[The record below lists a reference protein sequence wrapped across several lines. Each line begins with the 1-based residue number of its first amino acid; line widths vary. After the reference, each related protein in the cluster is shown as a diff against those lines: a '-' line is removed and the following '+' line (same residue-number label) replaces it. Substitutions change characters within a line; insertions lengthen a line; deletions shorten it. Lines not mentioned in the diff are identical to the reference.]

1 MNQSI
6 ILSELILPSGR
17 AVHDAQFE
25 VECTTVDFGYDTPM
39 GRFDN
44 TQMVVEGIIYLG
56 DELSD
61 EVNVYM
67 KSKQFLGEISD
78 MLMW

>member
-6 ILSELILPSGR
+6 IISELILPSGN

-44 TQMVVEGIIYLG
+44 TQIVVEGIKYIG
-56 DELSD
+56 DELMD
-61 EVNVYM
+61 EVNSYL
-67 KSKQFLGEISD
+67 KNKEFLNIVSD